1 LGEVYSFMATRSYSW
16 GRVAALVTLS
26 LAPALAQDAEH
37 LDVLRFLRRPHVTPV
52 PAGRGIDEKMFVP
65 VGGIEQWITIRG
77 FDKANPVL
85 LLLHGGP
92 GDATNPWAWGVLD
105 GWTRPFVLVQW
116 DQRGTGRTLGKSG
129 PGIASTIT
137 IDRMVE
143 DGIELSEFLRT
154 HLGKRKII
162 VVGHSWGSVLGTLM
176 VKKRQDLF
184 WAYVGTGQ
192 VVSGKRSYAVAYE
205 ELLKRARR
213 EHNEEAMRELESIGP
228 PPYDNA
234 AAKQQVQ
241 RKWANE
247 FEGAGMFLARAAGLG
262 VIAEGYTLADVN
274 DWLQGQLVTG
284 RALFQPVGAVDL
296 ASDRTGF
303 GLPVFLLQGADDYTT
318 PAPLVREYFRGIKA
332 PQKEL
337 VELKGGHFVA
347 FMQPEIFLEELTRR
361 VRPLAQD

>member
-1 LGEVYSFMATRSYSW
+1 MGIRFHRW
-16 GRVAALVTLS
+16 GWVAALLSLS
-26 LAPALAQDAEH
+26 LAPCAAQDAEH
-37 LDVLRFLRRPHVTPV
+37 LDVLTFLRRPHVMPV

-65 VGGIEQWITIRG
+65 VGGIAQWITIRG
-77 FDKANPVL
+77 FDKASPVL

-92 GDATNPWAWGVLD
+92 GDATNPWAWGFLD
-105 GWTRPFVLVQW
+105 GWRRPFVLVQW

-176 VKKRQDLF
+176 VKKRPDLF

-192 VVSGKRSYAVAYE
+192 VVSGKRSYVVAYE

-213 EHNEEAMRELESIGP
+213 EHNADAIRDLESIGP

-247 FEGAGMFLARAAGLG
+247 FESAGLFLAKAAGLG
-262 VIAEGYTLADVN
+262 VIADGYTLADVN
-274 DWLQGQLVTG
+274 DWMQGQLVTG
-284 RALFQPVGAVDL
+284 RALFAPL
-296 ASDRTGF
+296 AAIDFTEDKASF
-303 GLPVFLLQGADDYTT
+303 GLPVFFFQGADDYTT
-318 PAPLVREYFRGIKA
+318 PVPLVREYFREIKA
-332 PQKEL
+332 PHKEM

-347 FMQPEIFLEELTRR
+347 FMQPEIFLQELTRR